1 MSHNKKEI
9 EIPGESTED
18 AKNLELDEREKKNKM
33 NETFTYLFQ
42 F

>member
-18 AKNLELDEREKKNKM
+18 AKNLELDERQKKNKM